1 MDSIVIHGS
10 FLLDKIRKSILLNE
24 DCEKLFKEL
33 VPNDCDSDVI
43 EIIMK
48 FLLRIYTIM
57 RLKDFCYK
65 LFKKGSKL
73 KTTTRNAQ
81 IVLSNPEHHAKKRKK
96 LKFHKVSEEID
107 EIIEDVVPLVS
118 EEE

>member
-1 MDSIVIHGS
+1 M
-10 FLLDKIRKSILLNE
+10 
-24 DCEKLFKEL
+24 FKEL
-33 VPNDCDSDVI
+33 VPEDCDSEVI
-43 EIIMK
+43 ETILQ
-48 FLLRIYTIM
+48 FLLRIYTRM

-81 IVLSNPEHHAKKRKK
+81 IVLFNPEHHAKKRK
-96 LKFHKVSEEID
+96 KFHKVSEEID